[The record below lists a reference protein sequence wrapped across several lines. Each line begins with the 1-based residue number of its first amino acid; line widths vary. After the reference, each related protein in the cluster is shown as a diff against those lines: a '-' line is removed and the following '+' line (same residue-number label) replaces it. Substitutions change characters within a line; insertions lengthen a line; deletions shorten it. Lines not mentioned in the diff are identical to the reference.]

1 MNGLTPIRTARTI
14 SVLIAIIGMLILL
27 VSRVLMAVVSMA
39 NEAIQLALARYSNFT
54 GRIAARNFAEDRQL
68 LKMLKDVNAL
78 MPTAETALTIMF
90 IVSIVVLIVAL
101 FGLAFPKQFLHVL
114 VALKILKWDAIEP
127 MKGLLE
133 DEVEVPSTPMSN
145 RSKIILATSVIVVVS
160 VILSIVAMFAYADE
174 RKEIDLAS
182 AVNNMQEWAGG
193 YIDAQ
198 KAYFAKN
205 NAIGGPKALQLP
217 DTAST
222 DFFKYKITASR
233 FVAETKVPMGNCPAG
248 SKWSVNS
255 STKGFFTVEL
265 QLYRAVPKDTACA
278 NLTPEFKHIGKH
290 KKASTSADSAKK

>member
-1 MNGLTPIRTARTI
+1 MNGLTPIRTARAV
-14 SVLIAIIGMLILL
+14 SVLIALMGMLVVL
-27 VSRVLMAVVSMA
+27 VSRVLLAVVAMA

-78 MPTAETALTIMF
+78 MPTAETALTVMF
-90 IVSIVVLIVAL
+90 VIGIVILVVAL
-101 FGLAFPKQFLHVL
+101 LGLAFPKQFLHIL

-133 DEVEVPSTPMSN
+133 DEIEVPSTPMST
-145 RSKIILATSVIVVVS
+145 RSKIILLSAVVVVVS
-160 VILSIVAMFAYADE
+160 VVCIVVGMSAYADK
-174 RKEIDLAS
+174 RKETDLAS
-182 AVNNMQEWAGG
+182 AVNNMQEWAAG
-193 YIDAQ
+193 YLDAQ

-222 DFFKYKITASR
+222 DFFTYKITASR
-233 FVAETKVPMGNCPAG
+233 FVAESKVQMGNCPAG
-248 SKWSVNS
+248 SKWSINS

-265 QLYRAVPKDTACA
+265 QLYRSVPKDTACD
-278 NLTPEFKHIGKH
+278 NLTPDFKNIGRH
-290 KKASTSADSAKK
+290 KKSASSADSIKK